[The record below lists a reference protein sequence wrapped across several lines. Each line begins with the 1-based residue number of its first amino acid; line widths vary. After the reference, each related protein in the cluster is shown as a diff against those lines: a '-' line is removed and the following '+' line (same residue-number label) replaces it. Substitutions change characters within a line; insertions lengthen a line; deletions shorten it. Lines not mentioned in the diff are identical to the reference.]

1 MSTDAKF
8 NTFCFRYMEGN
19 KEVTR
24 RYREE
29 VKKMKE
35 RRARLKNSLEK

>member
-1 MSTDAKF
+1 
-8 NTFCFRYMEGN
+8 MEGN

-24 RYREE
+24 RCREE

>member
-1 MSTDAKF
+1 
-8 NTFCFRYMEGN
+8 MEGN